1 MELIDLVNFVTIFL
15 SQTTFLR
22 CLTFPTR
29 IPDRNSHS
37 PTLLAYFVLLMLV
50 CSTMAFPP
58 LGNFDPVVVSVSI
71 ICTRLHRQTWAM
83 SNFQIQFQKK
93 KTSYLEL
100 CQLSTMGPF
109 YLFLKNEK
117 ETLVALKSLELVSV
131 GSRWWNDFHCFGFVS
146 WCYNNDLLF

>member
-71 ICTRLHRQTWAM
+71 PSDFTAKLKQC
-83 SNFQIQFQKK
+83 QIFKSSFKK
-93 KTSYLEL
+93 KKNKLFGT
-100 CQLSTMGPF
+100 LSVIYDGAF
-109 YLFLKNEK
+109 LFIFEK
-117 ETLVALKSLELVSV
+117 WKRDF
-131 GSRWWNDFHCFGFVS
+131 GSIEITWISICRF
-146 WCYNNDLLF
+146 